1 LSRGFC
7 PPIQKNPKIKPELRD
22 TYKQKGQRKK
32 LVSLLRSKGISDA
45 KVLEA
50 ILKIPRHQFVKY
62 ALHERAYE
70 NTALRIDEEQTISQ
84 PYTVAFQTQSLNIKP
99 GQKVLEVGT
108 GSGYQASVLAEM
120 GADVFTIERIR
131 KLHDKSKLQFVA
143 LGYFNIK
150 SKFGDGFKGWPEEGP
165 FDKII
170 VTASPE
176 NLPQALDKQLK
187 IGGQMIIPVGSQSG
201 AQEMLL
207 RTRVSEDNFEV
218 EEKGA
223 FRFVPM
229 MNEKENISRFKL

>member
-1 LSRGFC
+1 M
-7 PPIQKNPKIKPELRD
+7 RD

-32 LVSLLRSKGISDA
+32 LVALLKSKGITDT
-45 KVLEA
+45 KVLDA
-50 ILKIPRHQFVKY
+50 ILKIPRHQFVRY
-62 ALHERAYE
+62 ALQEKAYE
-70 NTALRIDEEQTISQ
+70 NIALRIDEEQTISQ
-84 PYTVAFQTQSLNIKP
+84 PFTVAFQTQSLNIKP

-108 GSGYQASVLAEM
+108 GSGYQAAVLAEM
-120 GADVFTIERIR
+120 GADVYTIERIR

-150 SKFGDGFKGWPEEGP
+150 SKFGDGFLGWPEEGP

-176 NLPQALDKQLK
+176 RLPQALDKQLK
-187 IGGQMIIPVGSQSG
+187 IGGQMIVPVGSQAA

-207 RTRVSEDNFEV
+207 RTRREEDRFEV

-229 MNEKENISRFKL
+229 MNEKESTSRFKI